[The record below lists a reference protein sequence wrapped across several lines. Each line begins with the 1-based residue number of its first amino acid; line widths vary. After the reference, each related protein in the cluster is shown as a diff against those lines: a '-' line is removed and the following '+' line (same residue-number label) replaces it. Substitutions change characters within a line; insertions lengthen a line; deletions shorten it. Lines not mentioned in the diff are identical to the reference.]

1 MTRLASKLALLAL
14 MAMPAGDPILVDVAT
29 EAGIDFTFH
38 TGTRGRHDL
47 PEIMGG
53 GVALFDAD
61 GDGRLDV
68 YLTDGGPID
77 AEDDVDP
84 PCRLYLNRGGWRFE
98 DVTATAEAP
107 GPRYAM
113 GCAVGD
119 VDGDGRDDLLVTG
132 WGGRRLYRNLGGGRF
147 EDVTARAGLGSSDWG
162 TSAAFADLD
171 GDGDLDLYVC
181 NYVEYDARR
190 APFCAAPDGRRDYCG
205 PEVFAAQPDRLYR
218 NDGDGTFTDVSD
230 EAGIVDRDGR
240 GLGVLIADLDDD
252 GRADVFVANDGTA
265 SFLWRNLGGMRFEE
279 IASRAGV
286 ALDGRG
292 QALAGM
298 GAAVGD
304 VDGDGRLELLV
315 GNLLGR
321 GTVGWS
327 AIGDGLYV
335 DASDRL
341 GLRVATRGVTGFG
354 LALADFD
361 GDGDLDALQANGHVL
376 DRERLGE
383 PLAMRPILLSN
394 EGGRFR
400 EKSAGDWFDRPIL
413 GRGVA
418 IGDLDGDG
426 RPDAVVARL
435 DGPAAVLRNRSEARM
450 AAIVAAPGASVR
462 VTVKGQT
469 TTHVAAGGGSYLAA
483 SPPVAYVA
491 VGDAEV
497 IERVEVTWADGTRE
511 AWTDVPA
518 RASIALEQGTGDRV
532 RSADQSRNSGA
543 RSGSAR
549 AAASSTPRAM
559 ARSRVTRAR
568 RSRAASAARSPRRAR
583 AQAAL

>member
-1 MTRLASKLALLAL
+1 MSGLGWIAAGVLWAAL
-14 MAMPAGDPILVDVAT
+14 GDDEPLLDDVAA
-29 EAGIDFTFH
+29 EAGIVFRFH

-68 YLTDGGPID
+68 YLADGGPID
-77 AEDDVDP
+77 PKDDDDP

-98 DVTATAEAP
+98 DVTAAAGAP

-119 VDGDGRDDLLVTG
+119 VDADGRDDLLVTG
-132 WGGRRLYRNLGGGRF
+132 WGGQRLYRNLGGGRF
-147 EDVTARAGLGSSDWG
+147 EDATARAGLISDAWS
-162 TSAAFADLD
+162 TSAAFGDLD
-171 GDGDLDLYVC
+171 GDGDFDLYVC
-181 NYVEYDARR
+181 NYLEYDARR

-205 PEVFAAQPDRLYR
+205 PEVFAAQADRLYR
-218 NDGDGTFTDVSD
+218 NDGGGTFTDVSD

-240 GLGVLIADLDDD
+240 GLGVLIADLDGD
-252 GRADVFVANDGTA
+252 GRADVFVANDGSA

-279 IASRAGV
+279 IAARAGV

-292 QALAGM
+292 QTLAGM

-315 GNLLGR
+315 GNLFGR

-327 AIGDGLYV
+327 AIGGGLYV
-335 DASDRL
+335 DASERL

-383 PLAMRPILLSN
+383 PLAMRPMLLRN
-394 EGGRFR
+394 DGRR
-400 EKSAGDWFDRPIL
+400 LVAMRAGDWFDRPIL

-418 IGDLDGDG
+418 VGDLDGDG

-435 DGPAAVLRNRSEARM
+435 DGPAAVLRNRSRARR
-450 AAIVAAPGASVR
+450 AAIAAAPGATLR
-462 VTVKGQT
+462 VTVGGRT
-469 TTHVAAGGGSYLAA
+469 TTHVAAGGGSYMAA
-483 SPPVAYVA
+483 SPAAAYVA

-497 IERVEVTWADGTRE
+497 IERIEATWADGRRE

-518 RASIALEQGTGDRV
+518 RAAIALEPGTGDRI
-532 RSADQSRNSGA
+532 R
-543 RSGSAR
+543 
-549 AAASSTPRAM
+549 
-559 ARSRVTRAR
+559 
-568 RSRAASAARSPRRAR
+568 
-583 AQAAL
+583 